1 MSTDP
6 GAAGSPPAFPGPV
19 TGAVFAATAGYSA
32 SLIDLENQAAQVA
45 SAPLRARIAEILRRF
60 TALYLRAA
68 GSLDAPLPPD
78 RAPQLL
84 AQLAAELGSLRS
96 LDPSPVIADFATRAY
111 HAATAFAQEQLG
123 PLAVD
128 QLPGA
133 LADDAVNQALDSL
146 PGSVA
151 ERIDDALRFL
161 ERTPAVDLN
170 SVLLQPVAKAN
181 QAANSAE
188 AAARWSVNRGA
199 NAGASDSARLAD
211 AYELWIAERNACVVC
226 LALSGHFVRPG
237 DSFPI
242 TATFGDAPMAVW
254 PDPERLLGPPRHPS
268 CRCHCV
274 PWFGPAATHPVDT
287 AIYNWPA
294 LQGQVDI
301 AAALRREAKRS
312 ILRGWSLPSESEA
325 VRLRAADRLLRAGA
339 GLPKS
344 VEARARKAVRAK
356 HFPDKHI
363 R

>member
-1 MSTDP
+1 VTTDP
-6 GAAGSPPAFPGPV
+6 GQSAAPASFPGPV
-19 TGAVFAATAGYSA
+19 TGALFAATAGYSA
-32 SLIDLENQAAQVA
+32 SLIALEDQAAQVA
-45 SAPLRARIAEILRRF
+45 SAPLRARIAEILRRL
-60 TALYLRAA
+60 TALYTRLA

-84 AQLAAELGSLRS
+84 AQLATELGSLRS

-128 QLPGA
+128 QLPGV
-133 LADDAVNQALDSL
+133 LADDAVKQALDSL

-161 ERTPAVDLN
+161 EQTPAVDLN
-170 SVLLQPVAKAN
+170 SVVLQPVAKAN

-199 NAGASDSARLAD
+199 NAGSSDSARLAD
-211 AYELWIAERNACVVC
+211 AFVLWAGERNACVHC
-226 LALSGHFVRPG
+226 AAYIGHFVRPG
-237 DSFPI
+237 DSFPVGL
-242 TATFGDAPMAVW
+242 TFGDSPLTPW
-254 PDPERLLGPPRHPS
+254 PDPDRLLGPPLHPN
-268 CRCHCV
+268 CRCHEIA
-274 PWFGPAATHPVDT
+274 WFGPAATHPVDT
-287 AIYNWPA
+287 AIYNRPA
-294 LQGQVDI
+294 LQDQVDI

-325 VRLRAADRLLRAGA
+325 VRLRAADRLLRQGA
-339 GLPKS
+339 GLPKT
-344 VEARARKAVRAK
+344 VEERARKAVKAK
-356 HFPDKHI
+356 RFPDRHI